1 MSTIYSV
8 TQLNNE
14 IKELLDTVPGYR
26 NLLVQGEIS
35 NYKAHSSGH
44 HYMSLKDEGASIN
57 AVMFR
62 SDAMRLKFRLENGM
76 KVIVRARVSS
86 FPRTGQVQLYISE
99 VIPDGAGALNLAFEQ
114 LKKKLQAEGLFDP
127 MYKKPIPR
135 MPRKIALVTSPT
147 GAAVRDMIRILGRRW
162 PLAAVTLYPAQV
174 QGQGAADSIARAI
187 GLANAIGEADVILCG
202 RGGGSMEDL
211 WAFNEEAVARAIF
224 ASEIPVISAVGH
236 EPDVTI
242 ADFVADLRA
251 PTPSGAA
258 ELAVPDRAEY
268 ALSLRTLDTRLHAA
282 AHKQIQHKQRT
293 LEALQQRLETRNPI
307 RYIEE
312 KRVMLDR
319 TADRLFAAFPAYLA
333 REEQKLTL
341 LRRRLLAAGRDVVQR
356 RRLRF
361 TRTVATLDAISPLR
375 VLARGYAVAN
385 KGVRGAVITDASMLK
400 TGDMLHIRFAKGAAR
415 CRVTDIEEEQNDGG
429 KDI

>member
-162 PLAAVTLYPAQV
+162 PLAAVTLCPAQV
-174 QGQGAADSIARAI
+174 QGQGAAESIARAI
-187 GLANAIGEADVILCG
+187 GLVNAIGEADVILCG

-211 WAFNEEAVARAIF
+211 WAFNEEVVARAIF
-224 ASEIPVISAVGH
+224 TSEIPVISAVGH
-236 EPDVTI
+236 EPDMTI

-282 AHKQIQHKQRT
+282 VHKQIQQRQQQFH
-293 LEALQQRLETRNPI
+293 ALQQRLETRNPT
-307 RYIEE
+307 RYIAE
-312 KRVMLDR
+312 KRVLLDR
-319 TADRLFAAFPAYLA
+319 MADRLLAAFPAYLA

-341 LRRRLLAAGRDVVQR
+341 LRRRLLAAGRDGVQR

-361 TRTVATLDAISPLR
+361 ARTVATLDAISPLR

-400 TGDMLHIRFAKGAAR
+400 TGDMLHIRFAKGAAN

>member
-1 MSTIYSV
+1 MSTVYSV
-8 TQLNNE
+8 TRLNNE
-14 IKELLDTVPGYR
+14 IKDLLDAVPGYR

-44 HYMSLKDEGASIN
+44 HYMTLKDEGAAIN

-62 SDAMRLKFRLENGM
+62 SDALRLKFRLENGM

-114 LKKKLQAEGLFDP
+114 LKRKLQAEGLFDP
-127 MYKKPIPR
+127 AHKKPIPTCPQR
-135 MPRKIALVTSPT
+135 IALVTSPT

-162 PLAAVTLYPAQV
+162 PLAKVTLYPAQV
-174 QGQGAADSIARAI
+174 QGQGAAESIARALM
-187 GLANAIGEADVILCG
+187 LANAVGEADVILCG

-211 WAFNEEAVARAIF
+211 WAFNEEVVARAIYD
-224 ASEIPVISAVGH
+224 SDIPVISAVGH

-268 ALSLRTLDTRLHAA
+268 ELSVRTLDTRLRTA
-282 AHKQIQHKQRT
+282 AHKQ
-293 LEALQQRLETRNPI
+293 LQARRQRLTTLQERLELRTPAN
-307 RYIEE
+307 YIAE
-312 KRVMLDR
+312 KRLLLDQM
-319 TADRLFAAFPAYLA
+319 TDRLCAALPARLT
-333 REEQKLTL
+333 REEQKLTV
-341 LRRRLLAAGRDVVQR
+341 LRQRLLTAGQGGLHR

-361 TRTVATLDAISPLR
+361 AQTVATLNAISPLR
-375 VLARGYAVAN
+375 VLARGYAVATRG
-385 KGVRGAVITDASMLK
+385 KRGAVVTDAAALEA
-400 TGDMLHIRFAKGAAR
+400 GDTLHIRFAKGAAN
-415 CRVTDIEEEQNDGG
+415 CRVTDTEEEA
-429 KDI
+429 

>member
-1 MSTIYSV
+1 MSTVYSV
-8 TQLNNE
+8 TRLNNE
-14 IKELLDTVPGYR
+14 IKDLLDAVPGYR

-44 HYMSLKDEGASIN
+44 HYMTLKDEGASIN

-114 LKKKLQAEGLFDP
+114 LKRKLQAEGLFDP
-127 MYKKPIPR
+127 AHKKPIPSCPQR
-135 MPRKIALVTSPT
+135 IALVTSPT

-162 PLAAVTLYPAQV
+162 PLAKVTLYPAQV
-174 QGQGAADSIARAI
+174 QGQGAAESIAQAVM
-187 GLANAIGEADVILCG
+187 LANAIGEADVILCG

-211 WAFNEEAVARAIF
+211 WAFNEEVVARAIYD
-224 ASEIPVISAVGH
+224 SDIPVISAVGH

-268 ALSLRTLDTRLHAA
+268 ALSVRTLDTRLRTA
-282 AHKQIQHKQRT
+282 AHKQ
-293 LEALQQRLETRNPI
+293 LQIRRQRLTTLQERLELRTPAN
-307 RYIEE
+307 YIAE
-312 KRVMLDR
+312 KRLLLDQM
-319 TADRLFAAFPAYLA
+319 ADRLCAALPARLT
-333 REEQKLTL
+333 REEQKLAV
-341 LRRRLLAAGRDVVQR
+341 LRQRLLSAGQGGLHK

-361 TRTVATLDAISPLR
+361 AQTVATLDAISPLR
-375 VLARGYAVAN
+375 VLARGYAVAT
-385 KGVRGAVITDASMLK
+385 KGKRGAVVTDAAALQA
-400 TGDMLHIRFAKGAAR
+400 GDTLHIRFAKGAAD
-415 CRVTDIEEEQNDGG
+415 CRVTDTEEEA
-429 KDI
+429 

>member
-1 MSTIYSV
+1 MSTVYSV
-8 TQLNNE
+8 TRLNNE
-14 IKELLDTVPGYR
+14 IKDLLDAVPGYR

-44 HYMSLKDEGASIN
+44 HYMTLKDEGAAIN

-114 LKKKLQAEGLFDP
+114 LKSKLQAEGLFDLVH
-127 MYKKPIPR
+127 KKPIPTCPQR
-135 MPRKIALVTSPT
+135 IALVTSPT

-162 PLAAVTLYPAQV
+162 PLAKVTLYPAQV
-174 QGQGAADSIARAI
+174 QGQGAAESIAQAVM
-187 GLANAIGEADVILCG
+187 LANAIGEADVILCG

-211 WAFNEEAVARAIF
+211 WAFNEEVVARAIYD
-224 ASEIPVISAVGH
+224 SDIPVISAVGH

-268 ALSLRTLDTRLHAA
+268 ALSVRTLDTRLRTA
-282 AHKQIQHKQRT
+282 AHKQ
-293 LEALQQRLETRNPI
+293 LQIRRQRLTTLQERLELRTPAN
-307 RYIEE
+307 YIAE
-312 KRVMLDR
+312 KRLLLDQM
-319 TADRLFAAFPAYLA
+319 ADRLCAALPARLT
-333 REEQKLTL
+333 REEQKLAV
-341 LRRRLLAAGRDVVQR
+341 LRQRLLSAGQGGLHK

-361 TRTVATLDAISPLR
+361 AQTVATLDAISPLR
-375 VLARGYAVAN
+375 VLARGYAVAT
-385 KGVRGAVITDASMLK
+385 KGKRGAVVTDAAALQA
-400 TGDMLHIRFAKGAAR
+400 GDTLHIRFAKGAAD
-415 CRVTDIEEEQNDGG
+415 CRVTDTEEEA
-429 KDI
+429 

>member
-1 MSTIYSV
+1 MSTVYSV
-8 TQLNNE
+8 TRLNNE
-14 IKELLDTVPGYR
+14 IKDLLDAVPGYR
-26 NLLVQGEIS
+26 NLLVQGELS

-44 HYMSLKDEGASIN
+44 HYMTLKDEGASIN

-62 SDAMRLKFRLENGM
+62 SDALRLKFRLENGM

-114 LKKKLQAEGLFDP
+114 LKRKLQAEGLFDP
-127 MYKKPIPR
+127 AHKKPIPTCPQR
-135 MPRKIALVTSPT
+135 IALVTSPT

-162 PLAAVTLYPAQV
+162 PLAKVTLYPAQV
-174 QGQGAADSIARAI
+174 QGQGAAESIAQAI
-187 GLANAIGEADVILCG
+187 MLANAIGEADVILCG

-211 WAFNEEAVARAIF
+211 WAFNEEVVARAIYD
-224 ASEIPVISAVGH
+224 SDIPVISAVGH

-268 ALSLRTLDTRLHAA
+268 ALSVRTLDTRLRTA
-282 AHKQIQHKQRT
+282 AHKQLQIRRQRLT
-293 LEALQQRLETRNPI
+293 ALQERLELRTPAN
-307 RYIEE
+307 YIAE
-312 KRVMLDR
+312 KRLLLDQM
-319 TADRLFAAFPAYLA
+319 TDRLCAALPARLV
-333 REEQKLTL
+333 REEQKLTV
-341 LRRRLLAAGRDVVQR
+341 LRQRLLTAGQGGLHK

-361 TRTVATLDAISPLR
+361 AQTVATLDAISPLR
-375 VLARGYAVAN
+375 VLARGYAVATRG
-385 KGVRGAVITDASMLK
+385 KRGAVVTDAAALEA
-400 TGDMLHIRFAKGAAR
+400 GDTLHIRFAKGAAN
-415 CRVTDIEEEQNDGG
+415 CRVTDTEEEA
-429 KDI
+429 

>member
-1 MSTIYSV
+1 MSTVYSV
-8 TQLNNE
+8 TRLNNE
-14 IKELLDTVPGYR
+14 IKDLLDAVPGYR

-44 HYMSLKDEGASIN
+44 HYMTLKDEGAAIN

-99 VIPDGAGALNLAFEQ
+99 VIPDGVGALNLAFEQ
-114 LKKKLQAEGLFDP
+114 LKSRLQAEGLFDP
-127 MYKKPIPR
+127 AHKKPIPTCPQR
-135 MPRKIALVTSPT
+135 IALVTSPT

-162 PLAAVTLYPAQV
+162 PLAKVTLYPAQV
-174 QGQGAADSIARAI
+174 QGQGAAESIAQAVM
-187 GLANAIGEADVILCG
+187 LANAIGEADVILCG

-211 WAFNEEAVARAIF
+211 WAFNEEVVARAIYD
-224 ASEIPVISAVGH
+224 SDIPVISAVGH

-268 ALSLRTLDTRLHAA
+268 ALSVRTLDTRLRTA
-282 AHKQIQHKQRT
+282 AHKQ
-293 LEALQQRLETRNPI
+293 LQIRRQRLTTLQERLELRTPAN
-307 RYIEE
+307 YIAE
-312 KRVMLDR
+312 KRLLLDQM
-319 TADRLFAAFPAYLA
+319 ADRLCAALPARLT
-333 REEQKLTL
+333 REEQKLAV
-341 LRRRLLAAGRDVVQR
+341 LRQRLLSAGQGGLHK

-361 TRTVATLDAISPLR
+361 AQTVATLDAISPLR
-375 VLARGYAVAN
+375 VLARGYAVAT
-385 KGVRGAVITDASMLK
+385 KGKRGAVVTDAAALEA
-400 TGDMLHIRFAKGAAR
+400 GDTLHIRFAKGAAD
-415 CRVTDIEEEQNDGG
+415 CRVTDTEEEA
-429 KDI
+429 

>member
-8 TQLNNE
+8 SQLNNE

-114 LKKKLQAEGLFDP
+114 LKAKLQAEGLFDL

-162 PLAAVTLYPAQV
+162 PLAEVTLYPALV

-187 GLANAIGEADVILCG
+187 GLANAIGDADVILCG

-268 ALSLRTLDTRLHAA
+268 AMSLRTLDTRLHAA
-282 AHKQIQHKQRT
+282 ALGQVQRQRRQ
-293 LEALQQRLETRNPI
+293 LDGLQQRLEARNPT

-312 KRVMLDR
+312 KRVLLDR
-319 TADRLFAAFPAYLA
+319 TTDRLFAAFPAYLA

-341 LRRRLLAAGRDVVQR
+341 LRRRLLAAGKDGVQR

-361 TRTVATLDAISPLR
+361 ARTVATLDAISPLR

-400 TGDMLHIRFAKGAAR
+400 AGDALHIRFAKGAAN
-415 CRVTDIEEEQNDGG
+415 CRVTDIEEEQNNGG

>member
-1 MSTIYSV
+1 MSTVYSV
-8 TQLNNE
+8 TRLNNE
-14 IKELLDTVPGYR
+14 IKDLLDAVPGYR

-44 HYMSLKDEGASIN
+44 HYMTLKDEGASIN

-86 FPRTGQVQLYISE
+86 FPRTGQVQLYVSE
-99 VIPDGAGALNLAFEQ
+99 VIPDGVGALNLAFEQ
-114 LKKKLQAEGLFDP
+114 LKSRLQAEGLFDP
-127 MYKKPIPR
+127 AHKKPIPACPQR
-135 MPRKIALVTSPT
+135 IALVTSPT

-162 PLAAVTLYPAQV
+162 PLARVTLYPAQV
-174 QGQGAADSIARAI
+174 QGQGAAESIAQAVM
-187 GLANAIGEADVILCG
+187 LANAIGEADVILCG

-211 WAFNEEAVARAIF
+211 WAFNEEVVARAIYD
-224 ASEIPVISAVGH
+224 SDIPVISAVGH

-268 ALSLRTLDTRLHAA
+268 ALSVRTLDTRLRTA
-282 AHKQIQHKQRT
+282 AHKQ
-293 LEALQQRLETRNPI
+293 LQIRRQRLTTLQERLELRTPAN
-307 RYIEE
+307 YIAE
-312 KRVMLDR
+312 KRLLLDQM
-319 TADRLFAAFPAYLA
+319 ADRLCAALPARLT
-333 REEQKLTL
+333 REEQKLAV
-341 LRRRLLAAGRDVVQR
+341 LRQRLLSAGQGGLHK

-361 TRTVATLDAISPLR
+361 AQTVATLDAISPLR
-375 VLARGYAVAN
+375 VLARGYAVAT
-385 KGVRGAVITDASMLK
+385 KGKRGAVVTDAAALQ
-400 TGDMLHIRFAKGAAR
+400 TGDTLHIRFAKGAAD
-415 CRVTDIEEEQNDGG
+415 CRVTDTEEEA
-429 KDI
+429 

>member
-1 MSTIYSV
+1 MSTVYSV
-8 TQLNNE
+8 TRLNNE
-14 IKELLDTVPGYR
+14 IKDLLDAVPGYR

-44 HYMSLKDEGASIN
+44 HYMTLKDEGASIN

-99 VIPDGAGALNLAFEQ
+99 VIPDGAGALSLAFEQ
-114 LKKKLQAEGLFDP
+114 LKRKLQAEGLFDP
-127 MYKKPIPR
+127 AHKKPIPTCPQR
-135 MPRKIALVTSPT
+135 IALVTSPT

-162 PLAAVTLYPAQV
+162 PLAKVMLYPAQV
-174 QGQGAADSIARAI
+174 QGQGAAESIAQAI
-187 GLANAIGEADVILCG
+187 MLANAIGEADVILCG

-211 WAFNEEAVARAIF
+211 WAFNEEVVARAIYD
-224 ASEIPVISAVGH
+224 SDIPVISAVGH

-268 ALSLRTLDTRLHAA
+268 ALSVRTLDTRLRTA
-282 AHKQIQHKQRT
+282 AHKQIEVWR
-293 LEALQQRLETRNPI
+293 QRLTTLQERLELRAPAN
-307 RYIEE
+307 YIAE
-312 KRVMLDR
+312 KRLLLDQM
-319 TADRLFAAFPAYLA
+319 TDRLCAALPARLV
-333 REEQKLTL
+333 REEQKLTV
-341 LRRRLLAAGRDVVQR
+341 LRQRLLTAGQGGLHK

-361 TRTVATLDAISPLR
+361 AQTVATLDAISPLR
-375 VLARGYAVAN
+375 VLARGYAVATRG
-385 KGVRGAVITDASMLK
+385 KRGAVVTDAATLK
-400 TGDMLHIRFAKGAAR
+400 AGDTLHIRFAKGAAN
-415 CRVTDIEEEQNDGG
+415 CRVTDTEEEA
-429 KDI
+429 

>member
-1 MSTIYSV
+1 MSTVYSV
-8 TQLNNE
+8 TRLNNE
-14 IKELLDTVPGYR
+14 IKDLLDAVPGYR

-44 HYMSLKDEGASIN
+44 HYMTLKDEGASIN

-99 VIPDGAGALNLAFEQ
+99 VIPDGVGALNLAFEQ
-114 LKKKLQAEGLFDP
+114 LKSKLQAEGLFDP
-127 MYKKPIPR
+127 AHKKPIPACPQR
-135 MPRKIALVTSPT
+135 IALVTSPT

-162 PLAAVTLYPAQV
+162 PLAKVTLYPAQV
-174 QGQGAADSIARAI
+174 QGQGAAESIAQAVM
-187 GLANAIGEADVILCG
+187 LANAIGEADVILCG

-211 WAFNEEAVARAIF
+211 WAFNEEVVARAIYD
-224 ASEIPVISAVGH
+224 SDIPVISAVGH

-268 ALSLRTLDTRLHAA
+268 ALSVRTLDTRLRTA
-282 AHKQIQHKQRT
+282 AHKQ
-293 LEALQQRLETRNPI
+293 LQIRRQRLTTLQERLELRTPAN
-307 RYIEE
+307 YIAE
-312 KRVMLDR
+312 KRLLLDQM
-319 TADRLFAAFPAYLA
+319 ADRLCAALPARLT
-333 REEQKLTL
+333 REEQKLAV
-341 LRRRLLAAGRDVVQR
+341 LRQRLLSAGQGGLHK

-361 TRTVATLDAISPLR
+361 AQTVATLDAISPLR
-375 VLARGYAVAN
+375 VLARGYAVAT
-385 KGVRGAVITDASMLK
+385 KGKRGAVVTDAAALEA
-400 TGDMLHIRFAKGAAR
+400 GDTLHIRFAKGAAN
-415 CRVTDIEEEQNDGG
+415 CRVTDTEEEA
-429 KDI
+429 

>member
-1 MSTIYSV
+1 MSTVYSV
-8 TQLNNE
+8 TRLNNE
-14 IKELLDTVPGYR
+14 IKDLLDAVPGYR

-35 NYKAHSSGH
+35 NYKEHSSGH
-44 HYMSLKDEGASIN
+44 HYMTLKDEGASIN

-114 LKKKLQAEGLFDP
+114 LKRKLQAEGLFDP
-127 MYKKPIPR
+127 AHKKPIPSCPQR
-135 MPRKIALVTSPT
+135 IALVTSPT

-162 PLAAVTLYPAQV
+162 PLAKVTLYPAQV
-174 QGQGAADSIARAI
+174 QGQGAAESIARALM
-187 GLANAIGEADVILCG
+187 LANAIGEADVILCG

-211 WAFNEEAVARAIF
+211 WAFNEEIVARAIYDS
-224 ASEIPVISAVGH
+224 AIPVISAVGH

-242 ADFVADLRA
+242 ADFAADLRA

-268 ALSLRTLDTRLHAA
+268 ALSVRTLDTRLRTA
-282 AHKQIQHKQRT
+282 AHKQLQIRHQR
-293 LEALQQRLETRNPI
+293 LKALQERLELRTPAK
-307 RYIEE
+307 YIAE
-312 KRVMLDR
+312 KRLLLDQM
-319 TADRLFAAFPAYLA
+319 ADRLCAALPARLT
-333 REEQKLTL
+333 REEQKLTV
-341 LRRRLLAAGRDVVQR
+341 LRQRLLAAGQGGLHR

-361 TRTVATLDAISPLR
+361 AQTVATLDAISPLR
-375 VLARGYAVAN
+375 VLARGYAVAT
-385 KGVRGAVITDASMLK
+385 KGKRGAVVSDAAALK
-400 TGDMLHIRFAKGAAR
+400 AGDTLHIRFAKGAAN
-415 CRVTDIEEEQNDGG
+415 CRVTDTEEEA
-429 KDI
+429 